1 MTFGGGTSTSASAAA
16 SSSVGAFAS
25 GATSGAV
32 AAGADGAGVGAGIG
46 GLGIAGSILAGTG
59 GSSFG
64 RSFEIGGSTVL
75 FVFTLPS
82 FDSLC
87 AFALSISETEG
98 PAFAGASFAEGS
110 SVTSRSVF
118 TGAAAGVRA
127 VFFCG
132 SAFLGAGFA
141 FETAGLRATAGLI
154 PAGFRVAV
162 LLVVLVGIIKDLFHG
177 SCILSRASF
186 LRFFFLRFLFSR
198 NGIVNFLRFRFVH
211 AKNIYKI
218 LHIGIAQSFEIR
230 ESGFYE
236 GNRLL
241 LSNWQGGGE
250 RLCRLRHFLLDRSRG
265 RSVLVDVDFPTS
277 KPRR

>member
-59 GSSFG
+59 
-64 RSFEIGGSTVL
+64 
-75 FVFTLPS
+75 
-82 FDSLC
+82 
-87 AFALSISETEG
+87 
-98 PAFAGASFAEGS
+98 
-110 SVTSRSVF
+110 
-118 TGAAAGVRA
+118 VRA

-141 FETAGLRATAGLI
+141 FETAGLRATAGFF

-186 LRFFFLRFLFSR
+186 LRFFFQRFLFSR

>member
-32 AAGADGAGVGAGIG
+32 AAGADGAG
-46 GLGIAGSILAGTG
+46 
-59 GSSFG
+59 
-64 RSFEIGGSTVL
+64 
-75 FVFTLPS
+75 
-82 FDSLC
+82 
-87 AFALSISETEG
+87 
-98 PAFAGASFAEGS
+98 
-110 SVTSRSVF
+110 
-118 TGAAAGVRA
+118 
-127 VFFCG
+127 
-132 SAFLGAGFA
+132 FA
-141 FETAGLRATAGLI
+141 FETAGLRATAGFF

-218 LHIGIAQSFEIR
+218 L
-230 ESGFYE
+230 
-236 GNRLL
+236 
-241 LSNWQGGGE
+241 
-250 RLCRLRHFLLDRSRG
+250 
-265 RSVLVDVDFPTS
+265 
-277 KPRR
+277 